1 MSRSSG
7 KPGFKCL
14 EHLNCVDING
24 AGAEEPGRGRIIEE
38 RKNEPLREIL
48 QGNNSG

>member
-1 MSRSSG
+1 MSRPSG

-14 EHLNCVDING
+14 EHLNCVDSNG

-38 RKNEPLREIL
+38 RNKTLREAL